1 MLCGTRAPYH
11 AQPGYGAESHDVC
24 VGEGVWAGFRL
35 KASGLGVED
44 EVLLRAGRLEARPAG
59 RVDTQPLKPEV
70 DEQSNGS

>member
-1 MLCGTRAPYH
+1 MGLAAGLR
-11 AQPGYGAESHDVC
+11 
-24 VGEGVWAGFRL
+24 AGFWL

>member
-1 MLCGTRAPYH
+1 MVLGPTLGR
-11 AQPGYGAESHDVC
+11 G
-24 VGEGVWAGFRL
+24 VGLAAGLRAGFWL

-44 EVLLRAGRLEARPAG
+44 EVLLRAGGLEARPAG